1 MKTIHKNLIKF
12 TGRIGSAEPELQ
24 VRQAMA
30 NTTLEGL
37 KPSAMSVKLAHAV
50 ASGKITTDDAIAK
63 VIKNY
68 GCHA

>member
-1 MKTIHKNLIKF
+1 METMHKNLIEF
-12 TGRIGSAEPELQ
+12 SGRIGSAEPEAQ

-30 NTTLEGL
+30 NITLEGL
-37 KPSAMSVKLAHAV
+37 KPSVMSVKLAHAV
-50 ASGKITTDDAIAK
+50 ASGKITTNDAISQ

>member
-1 MKTIHKNLIKF
+1 METIHKNLIKF
-12 TGRIGSAEPELQ
+12 TGRIGSAEPDDQ
-24 VRQAMA
+24 VRQAMT
-30 NTTLEGL
+30 NITLEGL

-50 ASGKITTDDAIAK
+50 AAGKITTDDAISQ